1 MDKIQRFIEKL
12 RRNPGSA
19 DVFNQYR
26 DNVPGLDIPEGAS
39 IRSKNLEFYLNV
51 MKDSP
56 VLLLGEAA
64 GYKGAR
70 FSGVPMFSERQI
82 VEKEVPELSD
92 LPLKR
97 TSIRARPFSEPT
109 ATIVRRAFKGYPVKV
124 IIWNLFPLHPHR
136 IDNYL
141 SNRPLRKEEKRLGF
155 ELLLEFLDM
164 VKPEFIIACG
174 KVAENALREAGINTF
189 PVRHPA
195 NGGKREFLEGLEKAM
210 KVYFKRSNVC
220 KTRDKT
226 YQ

>member
-1 MDKIQRFIEKL
+1 MDEIKRFIEKL
-12 RRNPGSA
+12 RRIQGIT

-39 IRSKNLEFYLNV
+39 LRAKNLEFYLNA

-82 VEKEVPELSD
+82 VEKEVPELRD

-97 TSIRARPFSEPT
+97 TSTRARPFSEPT
-109 ATIVRRAFKGYPVKV
+109 ATIVRKALKGYPVKV
-124 IIWNLFPLHPHR
+124 IVWNLFPLHPHKP
-136 IDNYL
+136 DNYL
-141 SNRPLRKEEKRLGF
+141 SNRPLRKEEKRLGLK
-155 ELLLEFLDM
+155 LLLEFLDI
-164 VKPEFIIACG
+164 VRPEFIIACG
-174 KVAENALREAGINTF
+174 RVAENALREAKIDAF

-195 NGGKREFLEGLEKAM
+195 NGGKRGFLEGLGKAM
-210 KVYFKRSNVC
+210 KLYFR
-220 KTRDKT
+220 KTMYKTQDKADR
-226 YQ
+226 